1 MSRHVIGFAGR
12 LQSGKT
18 ELAKICEEFG
28 YVRLRVALPLKE
40 MVATLLLETVEGVN
54 MLKTANN
61 HYEFDQEDREYIAYR
76 TQIPI
81 DIIND
86 KLTEK
91 VFKNTREIMQFIGTD
106 LIREYNSSW
115 HVDELRKMM
124 SDENGK
130 YVIDDI
136 RFPNERALI
145 EELGGTCWFIIR
157 PKLDNVLNHE
167 SETSLKWQ
175 EFSHILVNDKDVKT
189 FQNGWRRF
197 MENYN
202 MFLEKRTYALESTPC
217 LGLHKEEI
225 EDLLIS
231 PWQLYYQQ
239 QDPSRL
245 SYKDGGL
252 YKLYSPKLKGC
263 CEVFNPFIIED
274 FKFTL

>member
-28 YVRLRVALPLKE
+28 YVRLSVALPLKE

-175 EFSHILVNDKDVKT
+175 DFSHILVNDKDVKT

-202 MFLEKRTYALESTPC
+202 IFLENRTYALESIPC

-231 PWQLYYQQ
+231 PWQLYYQE
-239 QDPSRL
+239 QDLSSL

-263 CEVFNPFIIED
+263 CVVSNPFIIED

>member
-18 ELAKICEEFG
+18 KLAKICEEFG
-28 YVRLRVALPLKE
+28 YVRLSVALPLKE

-81 DIIND
+81 DIINN

-202 MFLEKRTYALESTPC
+202 MFLEKRTYALESIPC

-231 PWQLYYQQ
+231 PWQLYYQE
-239 QDPSRL
+239 QDLSKL

-263 CEVFNPFIIED
+263 CAVSNPFIIED